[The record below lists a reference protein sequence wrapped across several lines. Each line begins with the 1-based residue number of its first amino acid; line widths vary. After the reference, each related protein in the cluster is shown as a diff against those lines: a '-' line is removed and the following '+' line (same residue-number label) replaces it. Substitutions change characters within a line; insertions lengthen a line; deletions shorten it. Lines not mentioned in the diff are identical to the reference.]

1 MAHIPAHPGGRA
13 GDAGL
18 GLLGLPGQL
27 QCAVVVAAELA
38 GGTIETVL
46 AKSDLELGI
55 EALMRGL
62 RP

>member
-1 MAHIPAHPGGRA
+1 MLAFVAAEDLGW
-13 GDAGL
+13 AGL
-18 GLLGLPGQL
+18 AGRQ
-27 QCAVVVAAELA
+27 VVAAELA

-55 EALMRGL
+55 ETLMRGL